1 MSGSKSN
8 TGSAKANKKPAQA
21 SSSAGESTSAVATV
35 DESATPSFVEYGP
48 GKPDKALYDAEQD
61 RLKAEIDALQVKMVC
76 SRVTSSN
83 ALHLLVVCHH
93 MH

>member
-1 MSGSKSN
+1 MSGSKGN
-8 TGSAKANKKPAQA
+8 AGPAKANKKPAQA
-21 SSSAGESTSAVATV
+21 SSSAGESTSAAATV
-35 DESATPSFVEYGP
+35 DESATPPSVAYGQ

-83 ALHLLVVCHH
+83 TLYLVCRH